1 MRATIYDVAKE
12 AAVSIATVSKVVNDT
27 GQISEKTRNHVK
39 QVMKKLDYE
48 PSTIATALSG
58 KKTKTLGVLVPNI
71 ANPFFGEITRVLENI
86 ARELDYAIII
96 CSTYN
101 QPEREKEYITLLLRK
116 HVDGIIIATEQLD
129 EDTLRKINKR
139 DTPILKFSVHANP
152 NEATG
157 VTTNNFE
164 GGYIAARYLF
174 DKGHHQVGLI
184 GDLSR
189 DSEKKRMQGFCDYF
203 EMQQHAIQASYIISS
218 DSELTEAKEAVE
230 RLLSNTPRPTALF
243 ATTDFLAIVAINS
256 ATQKGIKVPDELS
269 VVGFDNTIYAQLCQP
284 PLTTIEQPI
293 EEMGKLAIHQL
304 LKIING
310 EKSIPYEQIVLT
322 PKLIERQTVSSI
334 NL

>member
-1 MRATIYDVAKE
+1 MRPTIYDVAKQ
-12 AAVSIATVSKVVNDT
+12 ASVSIATVSKVVNDK
-27 GQISEKTRNHVK
+27 GQISEKTRKHVK
-39 QVMKKLDYE
+39 QVMKELEYE

-71 ANPFFGEITRVLENI
+71 ANPFFGEITRILENN
-86 ARELDYAIII
+86 ARKLDYAIFI

-101 QPEREKEYITLLLRK
+101 QPEREKEYITLLLK
-116 HVDGIIIATEQLD
+116 KQVDGIIIATEQLD
-129 EDTLRKINKR
+129 EETLRKINKR
-139 DTPILKFSVHANP
+139 NTPVLKFSVHSNP

-174 DKGHHQVGLI
+174 EKGHHHVGLI

-189 DSEKKRMQGFCDYF
+189 DSEIKRIHGFCKYYGV
-203 EMQQHAIQASYIISS
+203 QQHAIQKSSIISS
-218 DSELTEAKEAVE
+218 DSELTEAKVAVE
-230 RLLSNTPRPTALF
+230 KLLSISPRPTALF

-256 ATQKGIKVPDELS
+256 ATQKGIKVPEELS
-269 VVGFDNTIYAQLCQP
+269 VIGFDNTIYAQLCHP

-293 EEMGKLAIHQL
+293 EEMAKLALHQL

-310 EKSIPYEQIVLT
+310 ETSKPYEQIVLT
-322 PKLIERQTVSSI
+322 PKLIERRTVISI
-334 NL
+334 M

>member
-1 MRATIYDVAKE
+1 MRPTIYDVAKQ
-12 AAVSIATVSKVVNDT
+12 ASVSIATVSKVVNDK
-27 GQISEKTRNHVK
+27 GQISEKTRKHVK
-39 QVMKKLDYE
+39 QVMKELEYE

-71 ANPFFGEITRVLENI
+71 ANPFFGEITRILENN
-86 ARELDYAIII
+86 ARKLDYAIFI

-101 QPEREKEYITLLLRK
+101 QPEREKEYITLLLK
-116 HVDGIIIATEQLD
+116 KQVDGIIIATEQLD
-129 EDTLRKINKR
+129 EETLRKINKR
-139 DTPILKFSVHANP
+139 NTPVLKFSVHSNP

-174 DKGHHQVGLI
+174 EKGHHHVGLI

-189 DSEKKRMQGFCDYF
+189 DSEIKRIHGFCNYYGV
-203 EMQQHAIQASYIISS
+203 QQHAIQKSNIISS
-218 DSELTEAKEAVE
+218 DSELTEAKVAVE
-230 RLLSNTPRPTALF
+230 KLLSISPRPTALF

-269 VVGFDNTIYAQLCQP
+269 VIGFDNTIYAQLCHP

-293 EEMGKLAIHQL
+293 EEMAKLALHQL

-310 EKSIPYEQIVLT
+310 EKSKPYDQIVLT
-322 PKLIERQTVSSI
+322 PKLIERRTVISI
-334 NL
+334 M